1 MEELHDRGSIEPRS
15 RRDRAAIGE
24 LQRQNRLQTRD
35 QDDDCGPIAA
45 RSWPYR
51 GPIAAR
57 SWPDRAEI
65 RGLFEVKFKLLP
77 RGFEATKPCK
87 GNRFHDA

>member
-15 RRDRAAIGE
+15 RRDQAAIGE
-24 LQRQNRLQTRD
+24 LQRRSRLQTIGPRPTSD
-35 QDDDCGPIAA
+35 QDDDCGPITV
-45 RSWPYR
+45 
-51 GPIAAR
+51 R

-65 RGLFEVKFKLLP
+65 RGLFEAKFKLLP